1 MECRRS
7 VGAKSPC
14 NAPPSPPLGGQAAQG
29 VSPDLGG
36 VDFGDLGGYLL
47 LMPAVPATKLAQEL
61 LPPGYDSPERPKRNK
76 NRRRGHPSYNKSSK
90 YRPAFAFEAQE
101 LRAAGATEHEIAK
114 AFDVAPNTI
123 RAWVMRFPAFREAM
137 ALGYAA
143 ATGRVEESLFKRAI
157 GYEAP
162 KTKVFLPA
170 GATEP
175 VYASYQEHVAPD
187 VGAIKYWLGN
197 RAPDLWRERQSIEHS
212 GPDGGPI
219 EMQARQAA
227 ISDLLAELRQAKRT
241 DPLALDAPA
250 GSDLL

>member
-1 MECRRS
+1 M
-7 VGAKSPC
+7 AM
-14 NAPPSPPLGGQAAQG
+14 ATL
-29 VSPDLGG
+29 
-36 VDFGDLGGYLL
+36 
-47 LMPAVPATKLAQEL
+47 PATKLVQEL
-61 LPPGYDSPERPKRNK
+61 LPPGYDSPDRSKRNK
-76 NRRRGHPSYNKSSK
+76 RRKGKGLRAYSASSK
-90 YRPAFAFEAQE
+90 YRPAYAFQAQQM
-101 LRAAGATEHEIAK
+101 RAGGATEEELAK
-114 AFDVAPNTI
+114 AFGVATSTI
-123 RAWVMRFPAFREAM
+123 RDWTLRHDAFREAM

-143 ATGRVEESLFKRAI
+143 ATGRIEESLFKRAI

-197 RAPDLWRERQSIEHS
+197 RAPELWRERQSVEHS

-219 EMQARQAA
+219 ELQARQAA
-227 ISDLLAELRQAKRT
+227 ISDMLAELRQAKRL
-241 DPLALDAPA
+241 DPPALDAPA

>member
-1 MECRRS
+1 M
-7 VGAKSPC
+7 
-14 NAPPSPPLGGQAAQG
+14 AALPT
-29 VSPDLGG
+29 S
-36 VDFGDLGGYLL
+36 
-47 LMPAVPATKLAQEL
+47 KLVQEL
-61 LPPGYDSPERPKRNK
+61 LPPGYDSPDRPKRNK
-76 NRRRGHPSYNKSSK
+76 RRSRKGGITYSRQSK
-90 YRPAFAFEAQE
+90 YLPMYAMQAREM
-101 LRAAGATEHEIAK
+101 RSNGATEPEIAK
-114 AFDVAPNTI
+114 AFGVAPDTL
-123 RAWVMRFPAFREAM
+123 RAWMARHEAFREAM

-143 ATGRVEESLFKRAI
+143 ATGRIEESLFKRAI

-175 VYASYQEHVAPD
+175 IYASYQEHVAPD

-219 EMQARQAA
+219 ELQARQAA
-227 ISDLLAELRQAKRT
+227 ISDMLAELRQAKRA